1 MIENN
6 LNEYFKD
13 TDKEQKDFI
22 WQEYTLEELNLPS
35 TDKILQGVKN
45 IEKQVGL
52 VGLRE
57 KNYES
62 ETYKG
67 FGLTYNPDF
76 FDDTSKYHQV
86 FGSPLLHQSYSR
98 GDGTDIGDHKQILN
112 TYYDS
117 FSFRKIDDLI
127 YKELGLLFDRFRF
140 PILRSRVAYIF
151 GYGKTPTD
159 KGWHLDEPTNE
170 VLRLNIPLQTSDEY
184 AIEVENK
191 TYILEVGKVYLW
203 NTRLPHRPTIVKKV
217 ESLEPRI
224 NIVLGVSPWLDYD
237 KKNDSFS
244 KNEYFGKPVN
254 EIVKEKLFVK

>member
-1 MIENN
+1 MIENS

-13 TDKEQKDFI
+13 TDKEQKDFV

-35 TDKILQGVKN
+35 AEKLLEGVKN
-45 IEKQVGL
+45 IERQVGL
-52 VGLRE
+52 VGWRE
-57 KNYES
+57 KNFES

-76 FDDTSKYHQV
+76 FDGTNKYHQV

-98 GDGTDIGDHKQILN
+98 GDGTDIGDHKQIVD

-117 FSFRKIDDLI
+117 FSFRKIDNLI
-127 YKELGLLFDRFRF
+127 NEELGLLFDRFKF

-151 GYGKTPTD
+151 GHGKEPTN

-170 VLRLNIPLQTSDEY
+170 VLRLNIPLQTSEEY

-191 TYILEVGKVYLW
+191 TYVLEIGKVYLW
-203 NTRLPHRPTIVKKV
+203 NTRLPHRPTILKKV
-217 ESLEPRI
+217 ESLQPRI

-237 KKNDSFS
+237 KENDSFS

>member
-1 MIENN
+1 MIENS

-35 TDKILQGVKN
+35 ADKILQGVKN

-52 VGLRE
+52 VGWRE
-57 KNYES
+57 KNYVS
-62 ETYKG
+62 DTYKG

-76 FDDTSKYHQV
+76 FDDTSRYHQV
-86 FGSPLLHQSYSR
+86 FGSPLLHQSFSR
-98 GDGTDIGDHKQILN
+98 GDNTDIGDHKQIVN

-117 FSFRKIDDLI
+117 FGFRKIDNLI
-127 YKELGLLFDRFRF
+127 YKELGLLLDRFRF
-140 PILRSRVAYIF
+140 PIIRSRVAYIF
-151 GYGKTPTD
+151 GHGKTPTD

-217 ESLEPRI
+217 ESLQPRI
-224 NIVLGVSPWLDYD
+224 NIVLGISPWLNYD
-237 KKNDSFS
+237 KENDSFS